1 MTAVTTTPDHKAEAT
16 LRAQLA
22 LAGHAVHRAADG
34 GYLACRMG
42 YIKFCRDLAELEKFA
57 RLVGAIKQEVHQ

>member
-1 MTAVTTTPDHKAEAT
+1 MTAVTTTTDAKTEAT
-16 LRAQLA
+16 LTAQLA

-34 GYLACRMG
+34 GFLACRHG

-57 RLVGAIKQEVHQ
+57 VLVGAVKQEVRQ

>member
-1 MTAVTTTPDHKAEAT
+1 MTDATTTADHKAEAT
-16 LRAQLA
+16 LMAQLA

-57 RLVGAIKQEVHQ
+57 RLVGAVKQEVRQ